1 MTGEATIGQP
11 RETARR
17 KPCDVTFFHIVWI
30 FLIGAVI
37 GLVFEVVVSFILDG
51 RWESRVGFV
60 LGPFSPLY
68 GLGAVIGTLA
78 VNPLRGKSVF
88 AQFAAGALVGGFLE
102 YMAGTLLEERYGIV
116 AWSYIDQ
123 PLNFHGHT
131 CIGIMAVWGITGVI
145 WALWVLPALLR
156 LIELIPVN
164 IRAPLTAMAFAYIM
178 VDSALTVAA
187 LDSWFWRQAGYPVS
201 NVIQR
206 FCATFFDDA
215 FMSTRFETMG
225 MWTVLANR

>member
-1 MTGEATIGQP
+1 MIESIDTS
-11 RETARR
+11 RR

-30 FLIGAVI
+30 FLIGSIV
-37 GLVFEVVVSFILDG
+37 GLVLEVLVSYVLDG

-68 GLGAVIGTLA
+68 GLGAVLFTLA
-78 VNPLRGKSVF
+78 LNPIRDRNLF
-88 AQFAAGALVGGFLE
+88 AQFAVGACVGGLLEFLT
-102 YMAGTLLEERYGIV
+102 GTLLEERYGIV

-131 CIGIMAVWGITGVI
+131 SIAVM
-145 WALWVLPALLR
+145 ALWGAASLVWILWCLPPVLR
-156 LIELIPVN
+156 FIELMPEKLRI
-164 IRAPLTAMAFAYIM
+164 PLTTIAFTYIM
-178 VDSALTVAA
+178 VDSVLTVAA

-201 NVIQR
+201 NFIQR

-215 FMSTRFETMG
+215 FMSSRFETMG